1 MRGEIVG
8 LVSRMMAFKLDMS
21 GILSNLLMSVTNY
34 NLHSKCNISSNSM
47 DWKDAKP
54 LVDMK
59 FSSTSIKDLYPL
71 VKLEKKTTST
81 PERSGDKDSRHCDRL
96 KRHRRKY

>member
-8 LVSRMMAFKLDMS
+8 LMTFKLDMS

-71 VKLEKKTTST
+71 VFT
-81 PERSGDKDSRHCDRL
+81 PERSGDSIHCDRL
-96 KRHRRKY
+96 KRHRRKH